1 MTKIL
6 MTDIGHDPDD
16 AIALSYL
23 IEHNWVPDY
32 IIISP
37 GFPLQVEIAYGICC
51 AYNVNPKFGFF
62 TSKNL
67 TDDANYVSGKHS
79 IFTGKK
85 ITSKCL
91 SDIEYISGDESLI
104 IGPATN
110 IGKRLECTKMVF
122 QGGYSP
128 NSINPLPKFKGIKE
142 VQSFNPSGAKEDF
155 NLLLKSSDIIYK
167 RYVGKNVCHGYTNSD
182 LRTIWEPSAKKVSQ
196 FWNMLKDKKAM
207 HDVLAAQC
215 MLNPAGYEWENAKPI
230 WINNKMSTHPTEASI
245 YSLIGIK
252 NERN

>member
-1 MTKIL
+1 
-6 MTDIGHDPDD
+6 
-16 AIALSYL
+16 
-23 IEHNWVPDY
+23 
-32 IIISP
+32 
-37 GFPLQVEIAYGICC
+37 
-51 AYNVNPKFGFF
+51 
-62 TSKNL
+62 
-67 TDDANYVSGKHS
+67 
-79 IFTGKK
+79 
-85 ITSKCL
+85 
-91 SDIEYISGDESLI
+91 
-104 IGPATN
+104 
-110 IGKRLECTKMVF
+110 MVF

-215 MLNPAGYEWENAKPI
+215 MLNLGL
-230 WINNKMSTHPTEASI
+230 HLEACSRYSSI
-245 YSLIGIK
+245 YLSRYYNLLWLQCHTI
-252 NERN
+252 